1 MTIVPCHRVLDV
13 GHYADKISPYG
24 GTISQ
29 RHLLSLQGTRPL
41 ASKTLFDIR
50 LPVAR
55 THSRS

>member
-1 MTIVPCHRVLDV
+1 MTIVPCRRVLEV

-24 GTISQ
+24 GTISK

-41 ASKTLFDIR
+41 ASKTLFDIL